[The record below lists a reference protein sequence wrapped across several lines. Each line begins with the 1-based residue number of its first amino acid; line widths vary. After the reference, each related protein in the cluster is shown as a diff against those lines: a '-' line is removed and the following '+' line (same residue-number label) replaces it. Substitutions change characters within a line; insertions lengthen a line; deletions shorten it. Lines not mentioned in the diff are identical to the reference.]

1 MSALVGRK
9 RWIPGMAGVLA
20 MLTVLGGCGSTGG
33 GADADAAVPAP
44 PSAPDPRTALL
55 TGRIT
60 YLPKL
65 TLGSKAVVK
74 VWLQDMSEPGSP
86 VPVIIDEYVKQ
97 GPGQVPIAFRL
108 RYDPLAIRPER
119 RYTLLVKIYEGDR
132 VRFINARSHPVLTAG
147 CYDDCEVVVDLMN

>member
-1 MSALVGRK
+1 MSALVK
-9 RWIPGMAGVLA
+9 LKLSVPGMAGVLA
-20 MLTVLGGCGSTGG
+20 MLAVLGGCGSTGG
-33 GADADAAVPAP
+33 GTGADAAVPAP

-86 VPVIIDEYVKQ
+86 VPVIIDEYARQ
-97 GPGQVPIAFRL
+97 GPGPVPIAFQL

-119 RYTLLVKIYEGDR
+119 RYSLLVKIYEGDR
-132 VRFINARSHPVLTAG
+132 VRFINARSYPVLTAG

>member
-1 MSALVGRK
+1 MSGVVRLK
-9 RWIPGMAGVLA
+9 RWVPGLAGVLA

-44 PSAPDPRTALL
+44 PSAPDPRSALL

-60 YLPKL
+60 YLPKVA
-65 TLGSKAVVK
+65 LGPKAVVK

-86 VPVIIDEYVKQ
+86 VPVIIDEFVRQ
-97 GPGQVPIAFRL
+97 APGQVPIAFKL

>member
-1 MSALVGRK
+1 MNALDRFNRRV
-9 RWIPGMAGVLA
+9 PAMFAVTALLA
-20 MLTVLGGCGSTGG
+20 ALGGCGSTGG
-33 GADADAAVPAP
+33 SAEADAAVPAP
-44 PSAPDPRTALL
+44 PSAPDPRSALL

-60 YLPKL
+60 WQPKL